1 MKTWMS
7 RVLIL
12 SAPLTLAASWD
23 TTAFRTPTGGLVRV
37 GMTAAEAR
45 HELGPAASPRQ
56 SGKSKKNAEVWSIR
70 GSDGLYT
77 ITISGGQVRKI
88 TVAPDRD

>member
-12 SAPLTLAASWD
+12 STPFTLAASWD

-45 HELGPAASPRQ
+45 HELGPASPRQ

>member
-1 MKTWMS
+1 MKPWMG
-7 RVLIL
+7 VVMML
-12 SAPLTLAASWD
+12 SAPLAQAASWD

-45 HELGPAASPRQ
+45 HELGPAAIPRQ
-56 SGKSKKNAEVWSIR
+56 SGKSKKNSEVWSIR

-77 ITISGGQVRKI
+77 ITISGGQVRRI
-88 TVAPDRD
+88 TVAPNRD